1 MPTFTAASPAT
12 GRPLERSFDA
22 ATPEQVDRA
31 CRHAAAA
38 FDHVSDDHARASL
51 LREAASGIAALGDRL
66 LETASAETGL
76 APPRL
81 AGERDRTVFTL
92 RMFADLAESGA
103 WRRDCS
109 DAAQPERTPL
119 PKPALRR
126 FLLPLG
132 PVAVFG
138 ASNFPLAYSTAGGD
152 TASALA
158 AGCPVVVK
166 GHALHPATGELVASV
181 LVDAV
186 RKAGLHP
193 GTFALLPA
201 GGERD
206 HAVGAELVTHPAIR
220 AAGFTGSHGGG
231 MALHRLAEARP
242 EPIPVFAEM
251 GSVNPVFVLPRAAS
265 SDGEAIA
272 ERLFAS
278 VSNSCGQM
286 CTCPGLIFVP
296 ACAAASLVDRLA
308 VLVTESAAQPM
319 LSHGMRQSFGRRIDE
334 CRRVGGVHL
343 LASGRAGTGEGF
355 HQPLVLLRT
364 DAATFEASPTLR
376 DECFGPSTII
386 IECEGVEAMLAAVAS
401 LPGSLAA
408 SIFHAPGDEVDGRR
422 LERALLRRVGRL
434 VFNGVPTGVE
444 VSPAMVHGGP
454 YPATNQ
460 PHTTAVGAMAIERW
474 CRPVCLQNHPGW

>member
-1 MPTFTAASPAT
+1 MSTFTATSPAT
-12 GRPLERSFDA
+12 GRPLEQPFLA
-22 ATPEQVDRA
+22 ATPEQVDAA
-31 CRHAAAA
+31 CRRAAAA
-38 FDHVSDDHARASL
+38 FDHGADDACRAAL
-51 LREAASGIAALGDRL
+51 LREAASGILELGDRL
-66 LETASAETGL
+66 LQTASSETGL
-76 APPRL
+76 SIPRL

-92 RMFADLAESGA
+92 RMFADLAESGS
-103 WRRDCS
+103 WRREFVDP
-109 DAAQPERTPL
+109 AQPNRTPL
-119 PKPALRR
+119 PKPSLRR

-132 PVAVFG
+132 PAAVFG

-166 GHALHPATGELVASV
+166 GHALHPATGALVARV
-181 LVDAV
+181 VDEAV
-186 RKAGLHP
+186 TKVGAHP
-193 GTFALLPA
+193 GMFTLLPA
-201 GGERD
+201 GGDRD
-206 HAVGAELVTHPAIR
+206 HAVGAELVAHPAIR

-231 MALHRLAEARP
+231 MALHRMAQARP

-251 GSVNPVFVLPRAAS
+251 GSVNPVFVLPCAAAT
-265 SDGEAIA
+265 DGATIA

-286 CTCPGLIFVP
+286 CTCPGLVFVP
-296 ACAAASLVDRLA
+296 AGSSSTLVERFAAMVA
-308 VLVTESAAQPM
+308 ESVAQPM
-319 LSHGMRQSFGRRIDE
+319 LSQGMRQAFRGRIE
-334 CRRVGGVHL
+334 ACRAVGGVEVM
-343 LASGRAGTGEGF
+343 ASGREGVGDGF
-355 HQPLVLLRT
+355 LQPVLLLRT
-364 DAATFEASPTLR
+364 DLATFASHPTLR

-386 IECEGVEAMLAAVAS
+386 VACDGVEAMLGAAGS

-408 SIFHAPGDEVDGRR
+408 SIFHACGDEADGRR

-434 VFNGVPTGVE
+434 VHNGVPTGVE

-474 CRPVCLQNHPGW
+474 CRPVCVQNHPGW